1 MICVTECFVCHM
13 LQPVSSVSSRDSSLS
28 LSLSLCAVSS
38 LTLATPS
45 PTSSPTTKA
54 RRSQMVSAG
63 LSCQHHSSKHGC
75 FKCSKVLFFNSSIK
89 SINLI
94 INKSQVINDINKY
107 YLYFNVC
114 NHFFILVGLIFLL
127 NNKLI

>member
-1 MICVTECFVCHM
+1 MSHVAASF
-13 LQPVSSVSSRDSSLS
+13 LS
-28 LSLSLCAVSS
+28 QFQRQQSQSQSQSLCCLVVDSGYS
-38 LTLATPS
+38 FTHIIPYYKGKKITDGV
-45 PTSSPTTKA
+45 
-54 RRSQMVSAG
+54 RRSV
-63 LSCQHHSSKHGC
+63 LSHHSSKHGC